1 MSTILNKIDE
11 SINQFTKKFKDA
23 LNDTFNSI
31 LSKIKPLD
39 FTRLKQGSEKV
50 NVIDKYVHTIK
61 NLCAIAQSN
70 GTPIKYTNQSIYVY
84 NGRYWSLIP
93 KDTCE
98 HFLGTVAETS
108 GFDYSKANYYF
119 TKSKLLKQLQTEA
132 YCEPEKQD
140 ALTTFI
146 NLNNGTLYVSTNGID
161 INQHSA
167 DNNLHYCLE
176 FDYDSNAVCPIF
188 DNFLDEVLPDK
199 EAQNLLLE
207 YLGYIF
213 IKGLK
218 LEKVLVLLG
227 KGANGKSVLFDVIT
241 ALVGKHNT
249 TNFKLSDITY
259 DFNYCRIQLENKL
272 LNYDSDI
279 SSSVNAADFKVLAS
293 NEPLSARDI
302 YKAPKMIYN
311 YAKFIFNTNELP
323 DKGAESSDG
332 YIRRFLIL
340 KFDVTIEESKRDV
353 NLSKKIIANELAG
366 VLNRALNGA
375 QRVIAQKGFS
385 RCQASDQ
392 AIREYREEISPVKEF
407 TRVKKYRASEEHRIT
422 LRDLYSEFQ
431 CFYEDYNAIGF
442 KQFSKELKK
451 DFIVRCVGGQARSVF
466 IEHFD

>member
-1 MSTILNKIDE
+1 MNILNTVTE
-11 SINQFTKKFKDA
+11 SINQFSQKIRDIVQVT
-23 LNDTFNSI
+23 LNNI
-31 LSKIKPLD
+31 LSNIKPLD
-39 FTRLKQGSEKV
+39 FASLKRSSDKV

-61 NLCAIAQSN
+61 NLCSIAQSS
-70 GTPIKYTNQSIYVY
+70 GTPIKYTNQSVYLY
-84 NGRYWSLIP
+84 NGRYWSLVP

-98 HFLGTVAETS
+98 HFLGIVAEAS

-119 TKSKLLKQLQTEA
+119 TKSKLFKQLQAEA

-140 ALTTFI
+140 TLTTFI
-146 NLNNGTLYVSTNGID
+146 NLNNGTLRVSTNGIEM
-161 INQHSA
+161 NLHSA
-167 DNNLHYCLE
+167 DDNLHYCLE
-176 FDYDSNAVCPIF
+176 FDYDPSAVCPIF
-188 DNFLDEVLPDK
+188 DKFLDEVLPDK

-249 TNFKLSDITY
+249 TNYKLSDITY
-259 DFNYCRIQLENKL
+259 DFKYCRNQLENKL

-279 SSSVNAADFKVLAS
+279 SSSVNASDFKVLAS
-293 NEPLSARDI
+293 NEPISARDI
-302 YKAPKMIYN
+302 YKPSKMIYN

-340 KFDVTIEESKRDV
+340 KFNVTIEESKRDV
-353 NLSKKIIANELAG
+353 NLAKKIIANELAG

-385 RCQASDQ
+385 YCLASEQ
-392 AIREYREEISPVKEF
+392 AIREYQEEISPVKEF
-407 TRVKKYRASEEHRIT
+407 IRVKQYRASEEHRIT

-451 DFIVRCVGGQARSVF
+451 DFIVRCVGGKARTVF
-466 IEHFD
+466 IEHFE